1 MPLTS
6 RLGRVVRLATLAE
19 TRGLIVVAA
28 RSTRLRTFA
37 RRAVNDR
44 PGLLRDLVAPSNA
57 RTLVHDAVRHP
68 AVAELASVGLF
79 FLPSRYLPL
88 GWAATRVARRV
99 LRRSQGKP

>member
-19 TRGLIVVAA
+19 TRGLIVAVA

-44 PGLLRDLVAPSNA
+44 PALLRDLVAPSNA
-57 RTLVHDAVRHP
+57 RALVHDAVRHP
-68 AVAELASVGLF
+68 AVAELANVGLV
-79 FLPSRYLPL
+79 FLPGRYLPL
-88 GWAATRVARRV
+88 GWAATWVARRV
-99 LRRSQGKP
+99 LRRSRSRP